1 MNIFVVTSNYFNNGI
16 FGTYST
22 TKRARIAFENFLAT
36 DEDIITFKNVD
47 GLFYQFTTQS
57 GSTFSAEIFWDYL
70 DAEFEEGTVK
80 ED

>member
-1 MNIFVVTSNYFNNGI
+1 MNIFVVTSNYFDNGF
-16 FGTYST
+16 FGIYST

-47 GLFYQFTTQS
+47 GLFYQFTTKN

-70 DAEFEEGTVK
+70 DAEFEEGIVK